1 MECKSIFFIF
11 LVSNNDLQW
20 KLEIEKKM
28 KHIFFM
34 NKLPGFS
41 GQRRDVIGESTQ
53 SSSPA

>member
-1 MECKSIFFIF
+1 METG
-11 LVSNNDLQW
+11 NW
-20 KLEIEKKM
+20 EKNETY
-28 KHIFFM
+28 FFM